1 MSDLFRLLSLAP
13 DVHPDLLRYTYE
25 QHIAD
30 AARTQN
36 LARARTL
43 SSAFDA
49 LDPAMR
55 AKLYPGR
62 GLGQR
67 DAPPFPQTTAP
78 RARQLDRPVAG
89 APPVGHWTGMRW
101 PFKILTGIIAI
112 LATAAAIGAVL
123 QQAGALGQPQQAA
136 RGYPKVTIGTPPA
149 IREQVPVAPSPAPSW
164 DPLQAKQG
172 TTFIPS
178 NAWVDPAGLAWLH
191 CLYRDQPSELR
202 KTLPGQWYTCPD
214 NAVAIMIRVH

>member
-1 MSDLFRLLSLAP
+1 MSDLFQLLSLAP
-13 DVHPDLLRYTYE
+13 DARPDLLRYTYE
-25 QHIAD
+25 QHMAD
-30 AARTQN
+30 AARTQD

-43 SSAFDA
+43 SRAFDA
-49 LDPAMR
+49 LDPATR

-67 DAPPFPQTTAP
+67 DAPRFPLTPAP
-78 RARQLDRPVAG
+78 DSAQQSRRII
-89 APPVGHWTGMRW
+89 APPVGHQTGMRW
-101 PFKILTGIIAI
+101 PFKILAGIITV
-112 LATAAAIGAVL
+112 LAVAAAVGTVL
-123 QQAGALGQPQQAA
+123 QQVGVIGQPQQAS
-136 RGYPKVTIGTPPA
+136 RGYPRVTIGAPPA
-149 IREQVPVAPSPAPSW
+149 VREQVPLAPSPAQSW
-164 DPLQAKQG
+164 DPLQAEQG

-214 NAVAIMIRVH
+214 NAVAIMIRVR

>member
-1 MSDLFRLLSLAP
+1 
-13 DVHPDLLRYTYE
+13 LRYTYE
-25 QHIAD
+25 QHMAD
-30 AARTQN
+30 AARTQD
-36 LARARTL
+36 LARARRL

-67 DAPPFPQTTAP
+67 DAPRFPQTPAP
-78 RARQLDRPVAG
+78 SPAQPRCRII
-89 APPVGHWTGMRW
+89 APPVGHRTGMRW
-101 PFKILTGIIAI
+101 PFKILAGIITI
-112 LATAAAIGAVL
+112 LAVAAAVGTVL
-123 QQAGALGQPQQAA
+123 QQVGVIGQSQQAS
-136 RGYPKVTIGTPPA
+136 RGYPRVMIGAPPA
-149 IREQVPVAPSPAPSW
+149 IREQVPLAPSPAQSW
-164 DPLQAKQG
+164 DPLQAEQG

-214 NAVAIMIRVH
+214 NAVAIMIRVR

>member
-1 MSDLFRLLSLAP
+1 MSDLFQLLSLAP

-25 QHIAD
+25 QHMAD

-67 DAPPFPQTTAP
+67 DAPRVLQAP
-78 RARQLDRPVAG
+78 APGLVQPGRRLIVA
-89 APPVGHWTGMRW
+89 PHVGHWSAMRW
-101 PFKILTGIIAI
+101 PIKILAGA
-112 LATAAAIGAVL
+112 LAVLAVAATVVAVL
-123 QQAGALGQPQQAA
+123 QQAGAMGQSQQAS
-136 RGYPKVTIGTPPA
+136 RGYPRVTLGAPPA
-149 IREQVPVAPSPAPSW
+149 VREQVPLAPSPAQSW
-164 DPLQAKQG
+164 DPLQAEQG

>member
-1 MSDLFRLLSLAP
+1 LLSLTP
-13 DVHPDLLRYTYE
+13 DAHPDLLRYTYE
-25 QHIAD
+25 QHMAD
-30 AARTQN
+30 AARTQD

-49 LDPAMR
+49 LNPELR

-67 DAPPFPQTTAP
+67 DAPRFPQAP
-78 RARQLDRPVAG
+78 APGPAQPNRRIIL
-89 APPVGHWTGMRW
+89 APPVGHRTGMRW
-101 PFKILTGIIAI
+101 PFKILAGIIAV
-112 LATAAAIGAVL
+112 LAVAAAVGTVL
-123 QQAGALGQPQQAA
+123 QQVGVIGQSQHASHS
-136 RGYPKVTIGTPPA
+136 YPRVTIGAPPA
-149 IREQVPVAPSPAPSW
+149 IQEQVPLAPSPAQSW
-164 DPLQAKQG
+164 DPLQAAQG

-178 NAWVDPAGLAWLH
+178 NAWVDPSGLAWLH